1 MGCDGSWLEGCV
13 KEAVLDAGALLVDE
27 LLIVESTFVVLD
39 AFVLLFD

>member
-1 MGCDGSWLEGCV
+1 M
-13 KEAVLDAGALLVDE
+13 KEAVLDAGALLVDEPGAE